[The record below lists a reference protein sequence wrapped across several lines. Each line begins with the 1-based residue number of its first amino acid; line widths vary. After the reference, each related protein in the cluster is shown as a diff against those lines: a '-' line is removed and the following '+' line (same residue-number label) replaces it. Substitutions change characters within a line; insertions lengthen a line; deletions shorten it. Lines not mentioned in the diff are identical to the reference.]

1 MNGYSFCC
9 HLVSLLKLVKLI
21 KGRENYMKSSGL
33 LLLACVALVGNV
45 YAGENKHAAS
55 KEDNLCI
62 GAGPQ
67 APRDIDSWAGSNPV
81 IFEMA
86 PAIADMNMCNIHFH
100 RNAEHKAADY
110 ATFVKDGSNSGWA
123 CQEPAKGRLK
133 NKHAVYKGCEGIA
146 EGDTI
151 EVHWVYTTC
160 DTESAGVK
168 PLGGGLSACMTTTCS
183 NPELRV
189 AAQVFLL
196 QKNGDLKFTES
207 PLSHDDPTVVYT
219 GSTTGT
225 SYSNKHCSPFQ
236 VTWDVKATCGTLD
249 IDNFSKWCSNN
260 KYNDNH
266 AHGVRELVT
275 PKGLLSKISK

>member
-1 MNGYSFCC
+1 MKTIG
-9 HLVSLLKLVKLI
+9 LVLLVCA
-21 KGRENYMKSSGL
+21 S
-33 LLLACVALVGNV
+33 LVGNV
-45 YAGENKHAAS
+45 YAGDKKHTTP
-55 KEDNLCI
+55 KKDNQCI

-67 APRDIDSWAGSNPV
+67 APRDIDSMAGTNQV

-86 PAIADMNMCNIHFH
+86 PDISDMNMCNIHFH
-100 RNAEHKAADY
+100 RNAEHKAAAY
-110 ATFVKDGSNSGWA
+110 STFVKDGDYSGWA
-123 CQEPAKGRLK
+123 CQEPTKGRLK
-133 NKHAVYKGCEGIA
+133 NKHAEYKGCEGIV

-160 DTESAGVK
+160 DIVSAGVQ

-189 AAQVFLL
+189 IGQVFLL
-196 QKNGDLKFTES
+196 EKNGDLKFSES
-207 PLSHDDPTVVYT
+207 PLNHNDQRIVYT

-225 SYSNKHCSPFQ
+225 SYSNSHCSPFQ
-236 VTWDVKATCGTLD
+236 VTWDVKTTCGTLD

-275 PKGLLSKISK
+275 PKNLLSKIDN